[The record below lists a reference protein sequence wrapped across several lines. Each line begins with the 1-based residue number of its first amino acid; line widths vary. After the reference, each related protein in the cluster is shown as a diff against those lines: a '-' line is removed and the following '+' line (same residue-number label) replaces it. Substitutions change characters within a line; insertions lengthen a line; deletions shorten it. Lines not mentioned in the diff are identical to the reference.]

1 MEFTFMNQAGAV
13 LFTRGDIEDGH
24 LQHEQLSLTLRFPFI
39 LEKRIEHG
47 QRVVFRD
54 HATDSLQV
62 YEIRKVQNVANDM
75 YQQITAEHICISDLQ
90 DEHINSSDITE
101 KTAGEALSTVLSGT
115 LWALGNNTAQGTQ
128 NADISRGSVWQ
139 AVCTIKE
146 NWNVYITPRIVISSA
161 GQIVGRYLDI
171 APAQPVFHGLRLS
184 IRKNMMDPAV
194 FYDDSE
200 VLTALYGYG
209 GTVDVPQGGGGDDD
223 SQELTFAA
231 SVWTATAEHPAKP
244 SGQTY
249 LEWPEKT
256 ALYGRNGR
264 ARFGYYQ
271 NGSIKDPDILL
282 QKTWESLKK
291 TADPKVTISGSVVD
305 LRRLGYNGQPIRLHD
320 LAIVEIEETG
330 ELLSKEITCFDED
343 LVNPD
348 GDQVEIGDYIPNII
362 YINRET
368 AKNAR
373 GGGGGG
379 GRGQTNAEDEKIRT
393 YTDFI
398 KTDNMIGMVVG
409 TRQGNNYIKAGQII
423 LAINET
429 GEPGSYETAAYVNAD
444 HVNISATNTAH
455 LLAGSI
461 VYDESGKLVLKDSSG
476 AGIYIERQGG
486 QASFGIW
493 DQGNLTGGVMVQQ
506 INGQNTLKLI
516 ADVIDVQGLVN
527 ALTTYDLTTET
538 LHATNT
544 LTIEGEATFLNGV
557 TCTDGSGLDGG
568 YVDVDDVTTG
578 SLTVGSGSG
587 AHEATWQTEEVMTG
601 ISVGSAGARWYATS
615 TDGETVTGRN
625 YFNPVTSVTPS
636 KVTIHYLGR
645 QQNA

>member
-24 LQHEQLSLTLRFPFI
+24 LQHEQLSLSLRFPFI

-101 KTAGEALSTVLSGT
+101 KTAGEAISTVLSGT

-184 IRKNMMDPAV
+184 IRKNMLDPAV

-209 GTVDVPQGGGGDDD
+209 GTVDVPQGGGGDDE

-291 TADPKVTISGSVVD
+291 TADPRVTISGSVVD

-368 AKNAR
+368 AQRA
-373 GGGGGG
+373 GGRGGGG
-379 GRGQTNAEDEKIRT
+379 GRGQTNAEDEEEKY
-393 YTDFI
+393 YTDIFNI
-398 KTDNMIGMVVG
+398 GTKVGMIVRTKNGVD
-409 TRQGNNYIKAGQII
+409 YIDAPQIS
-423 LAINET
+423 LAINNWDDPTSRILLKADTIDMDGVVTALETFSLQVVDFNGHDGEFT
-429 GEPGSYETAAYVNAD
+429 GE
-444 HVNISATNTAH
+444 
-455 LLAGSI
+455 
-461 VYDESGKLVLKDSSG
+461 LKV
-476 AGIYIERQGG
+476 
-486 QASFGIW
+486 
-493 DQGNLTGGVMVQQ
+493 TGGPIIGYDYVQGTTGKFTDLN
-506 INGQNTLKLI
+506 INGD
-516 ADVIDVQGLVN
+516 A
-527 ALTTYDLTTET
+527 
-538 LHATNT
+538 
-544 LTIEGEATFLNGV
+544 
-557 TCTDGSGLDGG
+557 
-568 YVDVDDVTTG
+568 
-578 SLTVGSGSG
+578 
-587 AHEATWQTEEVMTG
+587 ATWRTYQARFCALSNSHYYLYAASQGSTTPTG
-601 ISVGSAGARWYATS
+601 TNSGRLVSNY
-615 TDGETVTGRN
+615 TDT
-625 YFNPVTSVTPS
+625 
-636 KVTIHYLGR
+636 TIHYLGG
-645 QQNA
+645 AST